1 LASRLIYSI
10 NLSVPSLILKR
21 HRKAL
26 QKGGNGFTAL
36 ESLKGYISTDSG
48 RKNWESLMDGPTKDP
63 SIGGLWNGEII
74 VFDED
79 MDELDPLAPANSPQV
94 GSTPSTPGS
103 TTSNLSTP
111 SSSAW
116 TLLILLRP
124 LTSGPL
130 YYLKGGITALRKL
143 EGSEE
148 VVVSG
153 EWEIE
158 DDDASDEGDGEGSDA
173 AASSDAMSTGTL
185 GQSMT
190 SSTAVSTASSSE
202 MNITPR
208 NGNGLSTSDSNSRFK
223 ALATSSPGFKN
234 LITSSPKLS
243 LSGSPNPKG
252 PPQGL
257 FSIRTDVAAKH
268 RLLPEI
274 EPPTTSPKLEDMQG
288 GVPPS
293 QSQDSTTPMS
303 STFNPAHISTTNSLS
318 RGSSS
323 NSLSINDS
331 SEQVATYGPSSG
343 VMLKPPP
350 SPRRAATFAGEAVS
364 AESNRAP
371 PGLTILTST
380 IRREVGHAK
389 SSSISSD
396 GSTPQSVKTPPSAI
410 DLKSLPVVD
419 GRRPSALHIPS
430 QMPGQTLGQEQRTP
444 PQRPRLAKLDMTS
457 TERLKSLA
465 QIQIEDGS
473 KAQNGAA
480 VGPPK
485 LHLKT
490 VPRSNTLATEKVDG
504 HPSIGGGDARLPKL
518 KIPTNKL
525 SLTTQHQS
533 NVLIVNTPS
542 SPENSTSFVNVKGGD
557 RDRDWDRPPA
567 SPGMGNGT
575 QFATNIGL
583 GAPGRPRTPKSP
595 LTPLLPPSPLTARP
609 GNNEPTSPA
618 PVFTISTILPGFLY
632 LGPELVKEEHA
643 VELEGLGVKRIL
655 NIAIEC
661 DDDAGL
667 GLRQRFEKY
676 IRIPMRDTVEEVN
689 VAKAMKEVCEIL
701 GMYIS
706 LIYNSYSQ
714 LLPRR

>member
-1 LASRLIYSI
+1 
-10 NLSVPSLILKR
+10 
-21 HRKAL
+21 
-26 QKGGNGFTAL
+26 
-36 ESLKGYISTDSG
+36 
-48 RKNWESLMDGPTKDP
+48 MDGPTKDP
-63 SIGGLWNGEII
+63 SRGGLWNGEII

-185 GQSMT
+185 GQSMA
-190 SSTAVSTASSSE
+190 SSTTVSTASSSE

-208 NGNGLSTSDSNSRFK
+208 NANGLSTSDSNSRFK

-234 LITSSPKLS
+234 LATSSPKLL
-243 LSGSPNPKG
+243 LSGSPNPRG

-268 RLLPEI
+268 RPLPEI
-274 EPPTTSPKLEDMQG
+274 EPTTSPKLEDIQRS
-288 GVPPS
+288 PPS

-303 STFNPAHISTTNSLS
+303 STFNPAHISTPNSLS

-323 NSLSINDS
+323 NSLSINAN
-331 SEQVATYGPSSG
+331 SEQDATYGASSG

-350 SPRRAATFAGEAVS
+350 SPRRAATFAGIGEVVS
-364 AESNRAP
+364 PGLNRAP
-371 PGLTILTST
+371 QGLTILTST
-380 IRREVGHAK
+380 NRREVGHAK
-389 SSSISSD
+389 SSSIGSD

-410 DLKSLPVVD
+410 DLKSLPIVD

-430 QMPGQTLGQEQRTP
+430 QMSGQTLGQEQRTP

-457 TERLKSLA
+457 TEQLKSLA
-465 QIQIEDGS
+465 QIEDGS

-490 VPRSNTLATEKVDG
+490 VPRSNTVATEKVDG

-518 KIPTNKL
+518 RIPSNKL

-542 SPENSTSFVNVKGGD
+542 SPENSTSFVNG
-557 RDRDWDRPPA
+557 DRDWDRPPP

-575 QFATNIGL
+575 QFATGL

-609 GNNEPTSPA
+609 GNNEPTSPV

-643 VELEGLGVKRIL
+643 TELEGLGVKRIL

-701 GMYIS
+701 GM
-706 LIYNSYSQ
+706 
-714 LLPRR
+714 